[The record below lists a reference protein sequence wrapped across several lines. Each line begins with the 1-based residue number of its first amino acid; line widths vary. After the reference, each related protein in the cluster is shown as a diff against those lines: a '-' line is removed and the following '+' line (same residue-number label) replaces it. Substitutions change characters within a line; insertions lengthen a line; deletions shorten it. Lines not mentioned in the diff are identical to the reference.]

1 MPIAVESASYP
12 GSPASAVKPLLREM
26 PKLLEY
32 RAEADTD
39 SEFIPKTIAGFAGGF
54 MLCGAALVIGA
65 LLLKSVRDPH
75 FDLARQVAVYLA
87 FLVGIDGVASS
98 LLLVGLKARADH
110 SATEL
115 FARHWLNSIGT
126 GALHAFMI
134 AGPWVL
140 MDPSVGLNVRIN
152 RFVASAIWM
161 GLMAYPAV
169 AARWTVGPAVQHA
182 EPARQRGFQR

>member
-12 GSPASAVKPLLREM
+12 VSAASAVQPLLREM

-32 RAEADTD
+32 RAEADAD
-39 SEFIPKTIAGFAGGF
+39 AEFIPKTIAGFAGGF

-65 LLLKSVRDPH
+65 MLLKSVYDPH
-75 FDLARQVAVYLA
+75 LDVARQIAIYLA
-87 FLVGIDGVASS
+87 FLIGIDGVASS
-98 LLLVGLKARADH
+98 LLLVGLKVRADH
-110 SATEL
+110 AATDL

-126 GALHAFMI
+126 GALHVFLI

-140 MDPSVGLNVRIN
+140 MDPSIGLNVRIN

-161 GLMAYPAV
+161 ALMAYPAV
-169 AARWTVGPAVQHA
+169 AARWTVGPAVQHTKPGA
-182 EPARQRGFQR
+182 

>member
-1 MPIAVESASYP
+1 MPIAVESVSYP
-12 GSPASAVKPLLREM
+12 VSPASAVKPLLREM

-39 SEFIPKTIAGFAGGF
+39 AEFIPKTIAGFAGGF
-54 MLCGAALVIGA
+54 MLCGASLVIGA
-65 LLLKSVRDPH
+65 LLLKSVYTPSM
-75 FDLARQVAVYLA
+75 DLARQISIYLA

-98 LLLVGLKARADH
+98 LLLVGLKVRADH
-110 SATEL
+110 AATDL

-126 GALHAFMI
+126 GALHAVLI

-140 MDPSVGLNVRIN
+140 MDPSVGLHVGIN

-161 GLMAYPAV
+161 ALMAFPAV
-169 AARWTVGPAVQHA
+169 AAAWTVGPAVQHT
-182 EPARQRGFQR
+182 EPGA